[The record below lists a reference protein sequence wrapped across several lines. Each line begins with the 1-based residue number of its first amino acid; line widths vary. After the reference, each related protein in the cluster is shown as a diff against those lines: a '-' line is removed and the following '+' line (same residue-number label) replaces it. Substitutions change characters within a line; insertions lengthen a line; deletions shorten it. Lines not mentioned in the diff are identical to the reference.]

1 MDIDIIPINSN
12 KVRIRLLKEF
22 LSFLLQY
29 TPQEYDLVIGT
40 IVQKNPEIFTL
51 DINSESYAS
60 LSSLEFQNAT
70 NKERPKYSEGTL
82 VYCRILSQGFNKFA
96 KTQLSCINLTEKK
109 AWNSGEALFGEL
121 KGGFV
126 RDFPIGFCRFLQS
139 YEQEDGILFKL
150 GEKIPYDII
159 IGANGKIWIKTEKP
173 METIF
178 IFQALE
184 RVLELGHNEE
194 AISSIM
200 KTLPA

>member
-1 MDIDIIPINSN
+1 M
-12 KVRIRLLKEF
+12 K
-22 LSFLLQY
+22 
-29 TPQEYDLVIGT
+29 
-40 IVQKNPEIFTL
+40 
-51 DINSESYAS
+51 
-60 LSSLEFQNAT
+60 
-70 NKERPKYSEGTL
+70 
-82 VYCRILSQGFNKFA
+82 
-96 KTQLSCINLTEKK
+96 
-109 AWNSGEALFGEL
+109 
-121 KGGFV
+121 
-126 RDFPIGFCRFLQS
+126 DFPIGFCRFLQS
-139 YEQEDGILFKL
+139 YEQENGILFKL